1 MSMDALFRPI
11 VEDLGLTMLQARILI
26 EVQAAGRIT
35 VGELG
40 ETIGSGS
47 GNASTM
53 CKGWSS
59 SAAFAGK
66 RAASDERVV
75 YVSLTPEGE
84 SILAAMDSEVTRR
97 YAKVLAN
104 WPAED
109 FAAVHGHTEDQ
120 RNPRCP
126 ARQSQ
131 HKRRLIVMEEKP
143 SPRKPLIAY
152 YIGSLILIL
161 LLNALVY
168 PLLVRSRITEVDYS
182 TFLRLVEE
190 GRVRTVQLDSSGQEI
205 MFSAVDSAGTE
216 QVFVTGAMPD
226 PELVHRL
233 PSQPEPCELLESDA
247 AASLPTSQPA
257 GELDRAYPHF
267 RRFRPAVL

>member
-1 MSMDALFRPI
+1 MEITEFRNSLWEHFRYLRMSMDALFRPI

-53 CKGWSS
+53 CKRLEQLGCVRRE
-59 SAAFAGK
+59 

-109 FAAVHGHTEDQ
+109 FAAVH
-120 RNPRCP
+120 
-126 ARQSQ
+126 
-131 HKRRLIVMEEKP
+131 
-143 SPRKPLIAY
+143 
-152 YIGSLILIL
+152 
-161 LLNALVY
+161 
-168 PLLVRSRITEVDYS
+168 
-182 TFLRLVEE
+182 
-190 GRVRTVQLDSSGQEI
+190 
-205 MFSAVDSAGTE
+205 AGTQKIRE
-216 QVFVTGAMPD
+216 I
-226 PELVHRL
+226 L
-233 PSQPEPCELLESDA
+233 DA
-247 AASLPTSQPA
+247 L
-257 GELDRAYPHF
+257 RAN
-267 RRFRPAVL
+267 ANTKGG